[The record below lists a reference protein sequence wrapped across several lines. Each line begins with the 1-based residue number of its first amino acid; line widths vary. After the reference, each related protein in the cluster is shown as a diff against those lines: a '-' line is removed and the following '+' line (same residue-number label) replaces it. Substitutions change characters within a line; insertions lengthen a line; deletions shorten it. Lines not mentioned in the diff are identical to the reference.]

1 MRIIFYK
8 QINSVQKC
16 MQEWLDVHKPNANV
30 YVKMISDWLH
40 KFSLILLYVL
50 YVLY

>member
-1 MRIIFYK
+1 MKHDYFYKNYFYK

-40 KFSLILLYVL
+40 
-50 YVLY
+50 